1 MTRREHQLTS
11 DTVIEQT
18 MKAGVFRK
26 RRLDLAERWARDGVI
41 TEEMYLASVAFTTAF
56 EAAHLR
62 ERYAIST
69 AMLDRVDGSRYDSGE
84 ASARSVDARN
94 RVRKAMRLLGDSMGP
109 VVWDVLGSGLSLRK
123 HVERQ
128 ANAKRVTVHEAR
140 GRLIAALDILAR
152 VWA

>member
-1 MTRREHQLTS
+1 MPRQEHQLTS

-41 TEEMYLASVAFTTAF
+41 SEEMYLASVAFTAAF

-69 AMLDRVDGSRYDSGE
+69 AMLDRVDGSRHDNGE
-84 ASARSVDARN
+84 ASVRSVDAQSRI
-94 RVRKAMRLLGDSMGP
+94 RSAMLLLGSSMGP

-128 ANAKRVTVHEAR
+128 AGAKRVTVHEAR
-140 GRLIAALDILAR
+140 GRLIAGLDLLAR
-152 VWA
+152 SWA

>member
-26 RRLDLAERWARDGVI
+26 RRLDL
-41 TEEMYLASVAFTTAF
+41 
-56 EAAHLR
+56 
-62 ERYAIST
+62 
-69 AMLDRVDGSRYDSGE
+69 RYDSGE